1 MEYRGWKDDSNYTM
15 TVKGCKVESILV
27 ESRSTCGRT
36 FYKREPVMHE
46 AGMTREVF
54 ENAILAICRNN
65 LQQWSHM
72 YFMLCADPEY
82 GQVLIQE
89 IFARHLI

>member
-1 MEYRGWKDDSNYTM
+1 
-15 TVKGCKVESILV
+15 
-27 ESRSTCGRT
+27 
-36 FYKREPVMHE
+36 MHE